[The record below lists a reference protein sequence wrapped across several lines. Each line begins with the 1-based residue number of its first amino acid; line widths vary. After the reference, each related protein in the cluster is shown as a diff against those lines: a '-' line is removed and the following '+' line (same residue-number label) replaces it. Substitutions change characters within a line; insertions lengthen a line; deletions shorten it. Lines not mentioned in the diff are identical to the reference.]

1 MILMQKER
9 LEQILRAFPSGR
21 IMVVGDVMLDE
32 YVKGSV
38 ERISPEAPIPVV
50 NLHSG
55 TARDVRLGGAANVFN
70 NIAALGNRNV
80 LLCGVVGDD
89 ADGALVRERISAMGA
104 DPCCLITEAS
114 RPTTIKTRII
124 AHNQQVIRLDREDRS
139 PVPAPCRKRLADCI
153 IGHADSLDAIIFSDY
168 EKGVITPKLLQEVLP
183 QVTGR
188 PNLIIA
194 VDPKFS
200 NFKHFKNVTIIVPNR
215 KEASGFMRHE
225 IAGASDALAA
235 AHDIMKNLGCTCVL
249 VKLGELGMRLVDS
262 AGLDVRIQTAAEQ
275 VYDVTGAGDTVMSTL
290 VLARTAGATWEEAAR
305 IANVAAGVVIHYIG
319 TSTLTVDQLS
329 NAILHNKFTES

>member
-1 MILMQKER
+1 MQKER
-9 LEQILRAFPSGR
+9 LEQILSVFPKGR

-50 NLHSG
+50 NLHNG
-55 TARDVRLGGAANVFN
+55 TFRDVRLGGAANVFN

-89 ADGALVRERISAMGA
+89 ADGELVRERITSAGA
-104 DPCCLITEAS
+104 DPCCLITEPS

-139 PVPAPCRKRLADCI
+139 PVPSSCRKQLAERI
-153 IGHADSLDAIIFSDY
+153 ISHAGSLDAIIFSDY
-168 EKGVITPKLLQEVLP
+168 EKGLITPQLLHEVLP

-188 PNLIIA
+188 PNLIVA

-200 NFKHFKNVTIIVPNR
+200 NFKHFKNITIAVPNR
-215 KEASGFMRHE
+215 KEASGFIRHE
-225 IAGASDALAA
+225 ITGDDDALSA
-235 AHDIMKNLGCTCVL
+235 AHDIMKNLGCSCVL
-249 VKLGELGMRLVDS
+249 VKLGELGMRLVGS
-262 AGLDVRIQTAAEQ
+262 AGLDVKIQTAAEQ
-275 VYDVTGAGDTVMSTL
+275 VYDVTGAGDTVISTL
-290 VLARTAGATWEEAAR
+290 VLARTAGATWEEAPR

-319 TSTLTVDQLS
+319 TSTLTVDQLRS
-329 NAILHNKFTES
+329 AILHHTFTEP

>member
-21 IMVVGDVMLDE
+21 IMVVGDVMFDE

-50 NLHSG
+50 NLHNA

-70 NIAALGNRNV
+70 NIATLGNSNV

-89 ADGALVRERISAMGA
+89 ANGALVRERISAMGA
-104 DPCCLITEAS
+104 DPCCLVTEPS

-124 AHNQQVIRLDREDRS
+124 AHNQQVIRLDREESS
-139 PVPAPCRKRLADCI
+139 PVPALCRRQLAERI
-153 IGHADSLDAIIFSDY
+153 ISHADSLDAIIFSDY
-168 EKGVITPKLLQEVLP
+168 EKGVITPELLQEVLP

-188 PNLIIA
+188 PNLIVA

-200 NFKHFKNVTIIVPNR
+200 NFKYFKNVTIIVPNR

-225 IAGASDALAA
+225 IADASDALAA
-235 AHDIMKNLGCTCVL
+235 AHDIMKNLSCTCVL

-262 AGLDVRIQTAAEQ
+262 AGLDVKIESAAEQ
-275 VYDVTGAGDTVMSTL
+275 VYDVTGAGDTVISTL

-305 IANVAAGVVIHYIG
+305 IANVAAGVVVHYIG

-329 NAILHNKFTES
+329 NAILHNKFTKP